1 MLFRFVSRVRVF
13 LKNMINLHPQSSK
26 QNNQEEII
34 FIEKL
39 TRTKELQNDLKK
51 SLDLKETKYF
61 SEDTF

>member
-1 MLFRFVSRVRVF
+1 
-13 LKNMINLHPQSSK
+13 MINLHPQSSK